1 VKLKE
6 FVELDAMLKKE
17 VEAYAAAEKLSLDQ
31 LLELSLSEWLKLLAT
46 EINQL
51 AFVIENV

>member
-1 VKLKE
+1 MKLKE